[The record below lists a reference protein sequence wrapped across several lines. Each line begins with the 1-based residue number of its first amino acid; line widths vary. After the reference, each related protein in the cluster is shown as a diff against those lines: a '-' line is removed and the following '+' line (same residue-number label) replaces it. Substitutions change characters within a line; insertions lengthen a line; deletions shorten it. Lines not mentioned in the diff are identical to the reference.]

1 MKRTLTIL
9 LTLTLVLAVLSGCA
23 ASQPPSESDDISTS
37 LSKHTTKEN
46 RTSLQLPSKYLSE
59 EGGVYT
65 LTLPQS
71 QQALTLRDTEVRYV
85 PYITDTLVEEAEKK
99 ITEDVAEYKESPR
112 FSLDVWEGYLC
123 LYEEIIAPLTPPEG
137 ATDLGCGI
145 DHDHVIFR
153 ERISDQAM

>member
-1 MKRTLTIL
+1 MKQMLTIL

-46 RTSLQLPSKYLSE
+46 RISLQSPSKYLSE
-59 EGGVYT
+59 EDGVYT

-71 QQALTLRDTEVRYV
+71 QQALTLSETEVHFV

-99 ITEDVAEYKESPR
+99 ITEAVAEYKESPQ

-123 LYEEIIAPLTPPEG
+123 LYQEVIVPLTPPEG
-137 ATDLGCGI
+137 ATDLGCDI

-153 ERISDQAM
+153 ERISGQAM